1 MSQTGEESSS
11 SSDTESEIENEQL
24 ICTLAPTV
32 YSRDEGSIDVAASPA
47 FQCLDEK
54 SSYGQKLHF
63 GEYFYFRLLEY
74 FFYRF
79 SVVVEFLV
87 CQQVAYA
94 YYKMASPP
102 IPP

>member
-47 FQCLDEK
+47 FQCLDEVPCATA
-54 SSYGQKLHF
+54 
-63 GEYFYFRLLEY
+63 
-74 FFYRF
+74 F
-79 SVVVEFLV
+79 SIYNTVYCV
-87 CQQVAYA
+87 Q
-94 YYKMASPP
+94 
-102 IPP
+102 IN